1 MLQEHQ
7 LQEKDLSLPQ
17 RITLFN
23 LILENMLS
31 LGCLFLA
38 FLFNGIINVLTGDA
52 FAKGAGFGYIELMF
66 INCVLPICCVIEI
79 FITQRNRTINL
90 AVDLSTIILIILLF
104 SFMELVIQ
112 YKLVFSTYFKNWKPF
127 ILRLA
132 FSIGG
137 YFLYDFILF
146 KKLATGGSYSLLPQ

>member
-1 MLQEHQ
+1 
-7 LQEKDLSLPQ
+7 
-17 RITLFN
+17 
-23 LILENMLS
+23 
-31 LGCLFLA
+31 
-38 FLFNGIINVLTGDA
+38 
-52 FAKGAGFGYIELMF
+52 MF
-66 INCVLPICCVIEI
+66 VNCVLPICCVIEI
-79 FITQRNRTINL
+79 FITERNRTINL

-137 YFLYDFILF
+137 HFLYDFILF